1 MGKRI
6 LITGG
11 AGFVGSTLSI
21 GLKTRYPSYQIIAL
35 DNLRRRGS
43 ELNLIRLKE
52 AEIEFIHGDI
62 RNPEDLIGLND
73 LDFIID
79 ASADPSVLS
88 GINSPVIPLIN
99 SNLNGTVNCL
109 ELASKTGA
117 AFIFLSTS
125 RIYPIKN
132 LEEASFEE
140 LATRYQWIDIQ
151 SLNGISSKGVT
162 EDFPLKGSRSF
173 YGTTKLASEL
183 LITEYN
189 ELNGLKTVINR
200 CGVISGPWQMGKID
214 QGVLVL
220 WLARHYFK
228 GELAYIGY
236 GGTGKQMRDVMH
248 SEDLLDLID
257 HQIHN
262 IEVYNNQTLNVGGGL
277 NSSFSLL
284 ELSSYCEE
292 ITGNKINIKPIQET
306 RTADVRIYVSDCS
319 KLNQVNNGAWYP
331 KKSVKDLVSDT
342 FNWLKANELNL
353 KKILN

>member
-1 MGKRI
+1 
-6 LITGG
+6 L
-11 AGFVGSTLSI
+11 
-21 GLKTRYPSYQIIAL
+21 TR
-35 DNLRRRGS
+35 
-43 ELNLIRLKE
+43 
-52 AEIEFIHGDI
+52 EFW
-62 RNPEDLIGLND
+62 
-73 LDFIID
+73 F
-79 ASADPSVLS
+79 
-88 GINSPVIPLIN
+88 
-99 SNLNGTVNCL
+99 
-109 ELASKTGA
+109 
-117 AFIFLSTS
+117 
-125 RIYPIKN
+125 
-132 LEEASFEE
+132 
-140 LATRYQWIDIQ
+140 
-151 SLNGISSKGVT
+151 
-162 EDFPLKGSRSF
+162 
-173 YGTTKLASEL
+173 
-183 LITEYN
+183 
-189 ELNGLKTVINR
+189 
-200 CGVISGPWQMGKID
+200 
-214 QGVLVL
+214 
-220 WLARHYFK
+220 
-228 GELAYIGY
+228 Y